1 MKSIEPE
8 IQNMERRQQQ
18 ELADLRAL
26 HKREIEDL
34 ELKAARK
41 MQQQCEVLREQLVEE
56 REKALAHE
64 REVMRQR
71 LVVYIILK
79 FQKKS
84 KDGLNL
90 ITVLLLH
97 IRYEKLV
104 ETEEKGYQEQRRR
117 LLADHANR
125 IKECEEREAAALAEK
140 DRAIKQA
147 QDEFE
152 DRLQVR
158 AVFNFDLEKI

>member
-79 FQKKS
+79 FQKKKEQGRVKS
-84 KDGLNL
+84 YNSII
-90 ITVLLLH
+90 IT
-97 IRYEKLV
+97 Y
-104 ETEEKGYQEQRRR
+104 
-117 LLADHANR
+117 
-125 IKECEEREAAALAEK
+125 
-140 DRAIKQA
+140 
-147 QDEFE
+147 
-152 DRLQVR
+152 
-158 AVFNFDLEKI
+158 